1 MMRGELE
8 RTQDR
13 RSPTASDAVAH
24 LAIAA
29 SGLLTG
35 AILAF
40 IAAISFGLI
49 AFRC

>member
-1 MMRGELE
+1 MRGKPEE
-8 RTQDR
+8 TQQR

-29 SGLLTG
+29 CGILTG

-40 IAAISFGLI
+40 IAAIGFGLI